1 MARARQT
8 TKPSS
13 APTTSTDNAAAEAPK
28 VNPKSAK
35 AQVEQAESS
44 SQITI
49 TDEPLAKKPAAR
61 RQAASKDS
69 PKIYKVSEGSIM
81 CRKGPD
87 YVKYPI
93 ASEIYNMTF
102 PATGPVGAARKAFAK
117 IYKGISPSKKGTS
130 QSEKPDEIVYNLIV
144 TDVAT
149 GKQFP
154 YLATR
159 RRRETPN
166 IITKGSGVVQWNAD
180 GTTRVKNWTSAQAA
194 ADSLGGEAC
203 SSVEDLQKAHPG
215 FKWTGAMFEQHFDT
229 KVKAFK
235 NAQPSLEEPQSSAS
249 SSTQEQEPIVAE
261 HEVTT
266 SEPKVVIAKKR
277 IPQAPKKPVQV
288 ANVPEP
294 VLEVSE
300 ATPPPKAAPKGRAK
314 AAPKTEVA
322 VKAEETVKPPAK
334 GRAKA
339 K

>member
-13 APTTSTDNAAAEAPK
+13 APSSSTDVAVAEAPK
-28 VNPKSAK
+28 GKAK
-35 AQVEQAESS
+35 NTKVVAEQAESS

-61 RQAASKDS
+61 RQAATKDS

-93 ASEIYNMTF
+93 ANEIYNMTF

-117 IYKGISPSKKGTS
+117 IYKGVSPSKKGTS

-144 TDVAT
+144 TDIAT

-180 GTTRVKNWTSAQAA
+180 GTTRVKNWASAQAA

-203 SSVEDLQKAHPG
+203 SSVEELQKAHPG
-215 FKWTGAMFEQHFDT
+215 FKWTGSVFEQHFDT
-229 KVKAFK
+229 QVKAFK
-235 NAQPSLEEPQSSAS
+235 NTQPVSEETHSEPAS
-249 SSTQEQEPIVAE
+249 SSTPIQAEP
-261 HEVTT
+261 EVTT
-266 SEPKVVIAKKR
+266 SEPKAVIAKKR
-277 IPQAPKKPVQV
+277 IPPAPKKPVQV

-300 ATPPPKAAPKGRAK
+300 VTAPKAAPKGRAK
-314 AAPKTEVA
+314 AAPKTEV